1 MLLGAFHIWFA
12 PASITPANNYY
23 SFINH
28 SEGGKNCQAKVL
40 LVNSEHRIGFYAT
53 KSMDAGEELF
63 FDYGKEFKRIEKLKD
78 GVVSS
83 NAERK
88 SANQPRTEHQESP
101 IANTEDGTGDG
112 ADEEDERIHMDYLA
126 NAEKKRASDDDEDYI
141 EPGTQQQGP
150 KRARTAL
157 RNRRVRR

>member
-1 MLLGAFHIWFA
+1 MLLGALHIWFA
-12 PASITPANNYY
+12 PAFITPANNHY

-28 SEGGKNCQAKVL
+28 SEVGKNCQAKVL

-78 GVVSS
+78 GVASS

-88 SANQPRTEHQESP
+88 SANQQRTDPQESP
-101 IANTEDGTGDG
+101 IENTKAETGDEV
-112 ADEEDERIHMDYLA
+112 DEEDERIFMDYVA
-126 NAEKKRASDDDEDYI
+126 DIQKKQLSDDDDDYI
-141 EPGTQQQGP
+141 EPGSQQGP
-150 KRARTAL
+150 KRARPAL
-157 RNRRVRR
+157 RNTRGRR